1 MVGFPN
7 NYGFSSFPTKKCRFW
22 GVLGYYH
29 FWKHPYKWYISGI
42 ANWVIVYHRSHL
54 MEPET
59 TIDLTLVSLFY
70 IHPRKMNG
78 WNLKSP

>member
-7 NYGFSSFPTKKCRFW
+7 NSWFSSFPTQNAHFGVFW
-22 GVLGYYH
+22 GTTIYG
-29 FWKHPYKWYISGI
+29 KHPYKWYISGI
-42 ANWVIVYHRSHL
+42 ANWVIIYHRSHL